1 MNTNT
6 IEQRLEYLEQ
16 ANEALQMQNRVLA
29 TAFKG
34 LLRALPADTT
44 ETALEMI
51 REAFENDIA
60 ALQYEDSPL
69 AELYH
74 DATYTFFHESDH

>member
-1 MNTNT
+1 MTS

-16 ANEALQMQNRVLA
+16 SNEALNMQNRVLA
-29 TAFKG
+29 TAFKN
-34 LLRALPADTT
+34 LLRALPPETT
-44 ETALEMI
+44 ESALELI
-51 REAFENDIA
+51 RQAFEDDIA

-74 DATYTFFHESDH
+74 DATYAFFHEAEH